1 MPFVII
7 NLKQPFMSRSLITII
22 SAVLLIAVGS
32 SAINAPE
39 RSTYTNGASVT
50 GYSTGCGCHSA
61 GGPTGSVILVGL
73 PDTVVVNQK
82 YAISLVISDPVAKRW
97 GFDMAAGSGK
107 ITSTNSNVAITGSR
121 NIHHGTA
128 APFGPAPSYT
138 YDSIYWTAPATPPT
152 GGGTVKFN
160 YAANA
165 ANGDNLVGG
174 DHTYK
179 GSFTTHV
186 IVVTPVKLQSFDAI
200 VVGNNVKISW
210 LTATE
215 LNTDHFEIER
225 SSNGKDF
232 ATVGKVTA
240 SGNSTTTKSYSYT
253 DDASK
258 LNGTVYYRLK
268 SVDKSGASNYSSVVS
283 KEINLSAK
291 LVTKLYPNPLREG
304 QDIKL
309 TYLSEK
315 ATNVTFIITNASGKK
330 VSANNLSV
338 TAGSNNLSL
347 PANRLSAGVYHL
359 SVSVDNAI
367 VQSLPVIVE

>member
-1 MPFVII
+1 
-7 NLKQPFMSRSLITII
+7 MSRSLITIL

-39 RSTYTNGASVT
+39 RSNYIIGASVT
-50 GYSTGCGCHSA
+50 GYSKGCSCHSA
-61 GGPTGSVILVGL
+61 GGPTGSVILIGV
-73 PDTVVVNQK
+73 PDTVVANQK
-82 YAISLVISDPVAKRW
+82 YALSIVISDPAAKRW

-107 ITSTNSNVAITGSR
+107 ITSTNTNVAITGTR
-121 NIHHGTA
+121 NIHHGTS

-138 YDSIYWTAPATPPT
+138 FDSIYWTAPATPPT
-152 GGGTVKFN
+152 GGGTVIFN

-165 ANGDNLVGG
+165 ANGDDLVGG

-186 IVVTPVKLQSFDAI
+186 IVVTPVKLQSFDANVI
-200 VVGNNVKISW
+200 GGSVKISW

-225 SSNGKDF
+225 SITGRDF
-232 ATVGKVTA
+232 STIGKVSA
-240 SGNSTTTKSYSYT
+240 SGNSTTAKSYSYT
-253 DDASK
+253 DDAIK
-258 LNGTVYYRLK
+258 INGTVYYRLK
-268 SVDKSGASNYSSVVS
+268 SVDKSGASSYSSVVS

-291 LVTKLYPNPLREG
+291 FITRLYPNPLRVG

-309 TYLSEK
+309 NYSSEK
-315 ATNVTFIITNASGKK
+315 ATDVTFILTNASGKK

-338 TAGSNNLSL
+338 SAGSNNLSL
-347 PANRLSAGVYHL
+347 PASRLSAGIYHL

-367 VQSLPVIVE
+367 VQSLPVVVE

>member
-1 MPFVII
+1 
-7 NLKQPFMSRSLITII
+7 
-22 SAVLLIAVGS
+22 
-32 SAINAPE
+32 
-39 RSTYTNGASVT
+39 
-50 GYSTGCGCHSA
+50 
-61 GGPTGSVILVGL
+61 
-73 PDTVVVNQK
+73 
-82 YAISLVISDPVAKRW
+82 
-97 GFDMAAGSGK
+97 
-107 ITSTNSNVAITGSR
+107 
-121 NIHHGTA
+121 
-128 APFGPAPSYT
+128 
-138 YDSIYWTAPATPPT
+138 
-152 GGGTVKFN
+152 
-160 YAANA
+160 
-165 ANGDNLVGG
+165 
-174 DHTYK
+174 
-179 GSFTTHV
+179 
-186 IVVTPVKLQSFDAI
+186 VKLQSFDAI

-240 SGNSTTTKSYSYT
+240 SGNSTTAKSYSYT

-291 LVTKLYPNPLREG
+291 LITKLYPNPLRVG

-359 SVSVDNAI
+359 SISVDNAI
-367 VQSLPVIVE
+367 VQSLPVVVE

>member
-1 MPFVII
+1 MPFAIN
-7 NLKQPFMSRSLITII
+7 NLKQPFMSRSLITIL

-39 RSTYTNGASVT
+39 RSNYIIGASVT
-50 GYSTGCGCHSA
+50 GYSKGCSCHSA
-61 GGPTGSVILVGL
+61 GGPTGSVILIGV
-73 PDTVVVNQK
+73 PDTVVANQK
-82 YAISLVISDPVAKRW
+82 YALSIVISDPAAKRW

-107 ITSTNSNVAITGSR
+107 ITSTNTNVAITGTR
-121 NIHHGTA
+121 NIHHGTS

-138 YDSIYWTAPATPPT
+138 FDSIYWTAPATPPT
-152 GGGTVKFN
+152 GGGTVIFN

-165 ANGDNLVGG
+165 ANGDDLVGG

-186 IVVTPVKLQSFDAI
+186 IVVTPVKLQSFDANVI
-200 VVGNNVKISW
+200 GGSVKISW

-225 SSNGKDF
+225 SITGRDF
-232 ATVGKVTA
+232 STIGKVSA
-240 SGNSTTTKSYSYT
+240 SGNSTTAKSYSYT
-253 DDASK
+253 DDAIK
-258 LNGTVYYRLK
+258 INGTVYYRLK
-268 SVDKSGASNYSSVVS
+268 SVDKSGASSYSSVVS

-291 LVTKLYPNPLREG
+291 FITRLYPNPLRVG

-309 TYLSEK
+309 NYSSEK
-315 ATNVTFIITNASGKK
+315 ATDVTFILTNASGKK

-338 TAGSNNLSL
+338 SAGSNNLSL
-347 PANRLSAGVYHL
+347 PASRLSAGIYHL

-367 VQSLPVIVE
+367 VQSLPVVVE